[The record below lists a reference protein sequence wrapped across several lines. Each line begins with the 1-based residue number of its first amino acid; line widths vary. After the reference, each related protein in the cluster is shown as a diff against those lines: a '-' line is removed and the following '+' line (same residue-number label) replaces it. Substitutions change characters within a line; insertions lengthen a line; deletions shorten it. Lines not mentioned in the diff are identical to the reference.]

1 MSNYQ
6 GGVGPELFYSESI
19 AGTALATFTTEASLM
34 GAYPIPQIP
43 ATFFSKLGV
52 QSSAMKIRAY
62 LNVSDTTT
70 APTFT
75 LSMRLL
81 TSATSWTAGG
91 LLLGSTAALTVN
103 GTSQTNL
110 WAQLDV
116 DCILK
121 AIAAGAATS
130 TISTYGQLSGPAFTA
145 TGSIPAT
152 NVSADNATLDVTGA
166 TQYFFWLSAACG
178 TSNASNK
185 IQLQGLKIYLE
196 N

>member
-1 MSNYQ
+1 MSTYS
-6 GGVGPELFYSESI
+6 GTIPELYYSFTA

-34 GAYPIPQIP
+34 GGYPIPQIP
-43 ATFFSKLGV
+43 ATFFNKLGDL
-52 QSSAMKIRAY
+52 SSAVKIRAY
-62 LNVSDTTT
+62 LNVSDTTA
-70 APTFT
+70 APTFSVS
-75 LSMRLL
+75 LRLL
-81 TSATSWTAGG
+81 SSAASWTAGG
-91 LLLGSTAALTVN
+91 LLLGTSSTLTVN

-130 TISTYGQLSGPAFTA
+130 TISTFGQLSGPAFTA
-145 TGSIPAT
+145 TGTIPAV
-152 NVSADNATLDVTGA
+152 NVSADNATLDNTGA
-166 TQYFFWLSAACG
+166 TQYFLWLSATCG
-178 TSNASNK
+178 TSNAANK